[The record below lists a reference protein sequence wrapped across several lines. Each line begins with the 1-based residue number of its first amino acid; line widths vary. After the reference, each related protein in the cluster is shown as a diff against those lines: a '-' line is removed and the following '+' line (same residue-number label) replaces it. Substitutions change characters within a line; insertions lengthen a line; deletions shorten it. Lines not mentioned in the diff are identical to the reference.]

1 MNTQFKE
8 SFTKDLRKIRD
19 KDLLNRA
26 KAVIETVEQVQSLS
40 QIPNLERLEG
50 WSKYYRVRLGDYR
63 VGLAVGKHEVRAAAL
78 PRLLPLQRDWRG

>member
-26 KAVIETVEQVQSLS
+26 KTVGVS
-40 QIPNLERLEG
+40 IT
-50 WSKYYRVRLGDYR
+50 
-63 VGLAVGKHEVRAAAL
+63 A
-78 PRLLPLQRDWRG
+78 

>member
-26 KAVIETVEQVQSLS
+26 KAVIETVEQTQSLG
-40 QIPNLERLEG
+40 QIPSLERLKG
-50 WSKYYRVRLGDYR
+50 WSRYYRIRVGDYR
-63 VGLAVGKHEVRAAAL
+63 IGLAVGKHEARATTL
-78 PRLLPLQRDWRG
+78 PLLLPLQREWRG